1 MRIIL
6 LLFLVIL
13 LNAKTLIATYEAKY
27 GFFTIAKAKGIF
39 EYNSTN
45 YKIFTSM
52 KTLGIAKAF
61 SKNLTQTYSSVGIVK
76 NGILIPKKYITT
88 RKNNTKSYKTIYLFD
103 HKTKKIR
110 KIKYK
115 NGNLELNET
124 FKYYTPND
132 ILSLYFNFPKYLK
145 NLPKKDTY
153 TFYALGARKKDGK
166 IDISIIDAK
175 NNIKLKV
182 NLYNKVFVGDKGIL
196 YLTINPTN
204 WVTLKGIVKNVLKI
218 EDLKGKIISFKVN

>member
-1 MRIIL
+1 MKIIL
-6 LLFLVIL
+6 LLFSVIL

-52 KTLGIAKAF
+52 WTLGIAKAL
-61 SKNLTQTYSSVGIVK
+61 SKNLTQTYTSIGIIR
-76 NGILIPKKYITT
+76 NGILIPKKYISV
-88 RKNNTKSYKTIYLFD
+88 RKNSTKSYKTIYLFD
-103 HKTKKIR
+103 HKNKKIR
-110 KIKYK
+110 KIRYK
-115 NGNLELNET
+115 NGNLEFNKT
-124 FKYYTPND
+124 FGYYTPND

-145 NLPKKDTY
+145 NLPKKGIY

-166 IDISIIDAK
+166 IDISIIESK

-204 WVTLKGIVKNVLKI
+204 WVTIKGVVKNVLKI
-218 EDLKGKIISFKVN
+218 GDLKGKITSFKEK

>member
-1 MRIIL
+1 MKIIL
-6 LLFLVIL
+6 LLFFVIL

-27 GFFTIAKAKGIF
+27 GFFTITKAKGIF

-45 YKIFTSM
+45 YKIFTYIQ
-52 KTLGIAKAF
+52 TLGIAKTL
-61 SKNLTQTYSSVGIVK
+61 SKNLTQTYTSIGIVK
-76 NGILIPKKYITT
+76 NGILIPKKYISI
-88 RKNNTKSYKTIYLFD
+88 RKNNTKSSKTIYLFD
-103 HKTKKIR
+103 HQNKKIR
-110 KIKYK
+110 KIRYK
-115 NGNLELNET
+115 NGSLEFNKT

-145 NLPKKDTY
+145 NLPKKDIY

-175 NNIKLKV
+175 NNIKLKA

-204 WVTLKGIVKNVLKI
+204 WITIKGVVKNVLKI
-218 EDLKGKIISFKVN
+218 GDLKGKIISFKEK